1 MLTTKKSDATSSPE
15 TPRVKKHMKVYVH
28 QTVKPQNNVVMT
40 AAAVE
45 EPAVKKAR
53 ISGNVGESK
62 ENRPDFLRY
71 LAEKLAF
78 EEYLLE
84 PTSENFYAPILGA
97 IDRGCQNV
105 PVVQLFREELRP
117 STLANALVIKYASG
131 ELFFTPKALKLDS
144 SNLEDR
150 EFCHKFL
157 IGDRVPVV
165 RKEKKDRKTK
175 ELTGFEYVYKFK
187 LDLASLFARL
197 KIDVNLSDFQKA
209 ALEFNPYFT
218 LEEERT
224 VAQEEANEGGT
235 FTLKF
240 KSPFNE
246 TKGGEAVPVT
256 AVAQYFKD
264 FITGLPND
272 FGEDGNP
279 KPKDLSRFGDSLF
292 VFENCAIQKAL
303 YSSYGLNAP
312 DSADVSFNEDE
323 INRFRLSTPSFVDP
337 GNYSSSSGIGGMLTE
352 KTDGGVQLVIKD
364 EDRYFGRPKGTELRS
379 GHLQVLGH
387 DLYEYVDDKVIN
399 NGIALAGK
407 LSKEPRMKHGM
418 QREGAD
424 AWEKNNYI

>member
-1 MLTTKKSDATSSPE
+1 MLTSKKSDATAPE
-15 TPRVKKHMKVYVH
+15 TPRVKKDMKVYVH
-28 QTVKPQNNVVMT
+28 QTVKRQNVVMT
-40 AAAVE
+40 AAVE
-45 EPAVKKAR
+45 EPAAKKACKSR
-53 ISGNVGESK
+53 DNAGESK
-62 ENRPDFLRY
+62 ENRPNFLRY

-84 PTSENFYAPILGA
+84 PRSENFYTPILGA

-105 PVVQLFREELRP
+105 PVVQLFVEELRP

-131 ELFFTPKALKLDS
+131 ELFFTPKALKLNS

-150 EFCHKFL
+150 EFCRKFL

-165 RKEKKDRKTK
+165 RKEKKDRETK

-224 VAQEEANEGGT
+224 VAQEKTNEGGT

-246 TKGGEAVPVT
+246 TKGGKSVPVT

-264 FITGLPND
+264 FIIGLPND
-272 FGEDGNP
+272 IGKDGKQ

-292 VFENCAIQKAL
+292 VLKNCAIQKAL

-312 DSADVSFNEDE
+312 DFADVLFNEDE
-323 INRFRLSTPSFVDP
+323 INRFQLSVPSFVDP
-337 GNYSSSSGIGGMLTE
+337 GNYSSSSGIGGMLTVN
-352 KTDGGVQLVIKD
+352 TAAGVQLMVRD
-364 EDRYFGRPKGTELRS
+364 EDRYFGRPKGTELRP
-379 GHLQVLGH
+379 GPLQVLGH
-387 DLYEYVDDKVIN
+387 DLYEYVDDEVIN

-424 AWEKNNYI
+424 AWEKKNYI